1 MENYPSFRP
10 GKFWY
15 LPLIS
20 GILCVLLS
28 IWVMK
33 TPLESF
39 LTLSI
44 FFAAMFFVQGIF
56 EIFRAFGNSQHKG
69 WGWSLAFGII
79 DLVFGILLLSSPA
92 VSASVLVLYVGFM
105 LMFRSISGIGF
116 AVDLKEMGVKSWVG
130 PLLFSILGI
139 IVSAIMIF
147 NPLLG
152 GLTII
157 MYTAIALLM
166 VGIFQIILSFALKKL
181 K

>member
-10 GKFWY
+10 GKYWY

-28 IWVMK
+28 FWVMK

-79 DLVFGILLLSSPA
+79 DLVFGIMLLTSPA
-92 VSASVLVLYVGFM
+92 MSASVLVLYVGFM

-147 NPLLG
+147 NPVLG

-166 VGIFQIILSFALKKL
+166 VGIFQIILSFSLKKL